1 MSSYDHFDEE
11 KAREAWASADLK
23 PRPGFGFYPDYV
35 WDALEGFT
43 AVRISF
49 LALIVFFF
57 NYFLAVIDN

>member
-49 LALIVFFF
+49 LALIVFF
-57 NYFLAVIDN
+57 